1 MDWKNARSVET
12 KIRRLTREI
21 ERIDAVF
28 YESEKAKE
36 RDLYVGMLERKR
48 DDRVRSVVLQM
59 HTAIEDI
66 LNDLMTCRILGI
78 PPDERHG
85 KTRSK
90 SARAL
95 HKLFVG
101 GGSIGFERK
110 LNLAIAMG
118 LIKSKTQEQLLDLNR
133 LRNRCSHN
141 WLLRAPLRRGRKP
154 QEKKPPLLLYRGR
167 DLHNV
172 PALEELTR
180 EYGILYVKLYG
191 QLYKLTS

>member
-12 KIRRLTREI
+12 RIRRLTREI

-28 YESEKAKE
+28 YESEKARD
-36 RDLYVGMLERKR
+36 RDLFAGMLERKR
-48 DDRVRSVVLQM
+48 DDRVRSIVLQM

-66 LNDLMTCRILGI
+66 LNDLMRCRILGI
-78 PPDERHG
+78 PPDERHR

-110 LNLAIAMG
+110 LNLAIAIG
-118 LIKSKTQEQLLDLNR
+118 LIKSKTQERLLDLNR

-172 PALEELTR
+172 AALEEFTR

-191 QLYKLTS
+191 QLHRLTS

>member
-1 MDWKNARSVET
+1 MDWKSARSVET

-78 PPDERHG
+78 PPDERHR

-110 LNLAIAMG
+110 LNLAIAIG
-118 LIKSKTQEQLLDLNR
+118 VDQVKDTGTAPRSKQTAQQMQSQLALKG
-133 LRNRCSHN
+133 SVTT
-141 WLLRAPLRRGRKP
+141 RK
-154 QEKKPPLLLYRGR
+154 EAAREETAFT
-167 DLHNV
+167 
-172 PALEELTR
+172 ALSGT
-180 EYGILYVKLYG
+180 
-191 QLYKLTS
+191 